1 MREMRAFLDDARFK
15 KDANVGGGV
24 ADEGEGKRS
33 ARTRRWQVVRAVAM
47 GDFGTLS
54 ASAFTRDEKPLS
66 RRHEAFLDKIE
77 LKSSSLLLTNTLS
90 FSVSLRFSLSRG
102 CHLHD
107 TRHTKTGVHVHSR

>member
-1 MREMRAFLDDARFK
+1 MRAFLDDARFK

-77 LKSSSLLLTNTLS
+77 LKSSLLLTNTLS

>member
-1 MREMRAFLDDARFK
+1 MRVLKKGRGEDFNFEAENLKGKLREMRAFLDDARFK

-54 ASAFTRDEKPLS
+54 ASAFTRDGK
-66 RRHEAFLDKIE
+66 
-77 LKSSSLLLTNTLS
+77 T
-90 FSVSLRFSLSRG
+90 SLS
-102 CHLHD
+102 
-107 TRHTKTGVHVHSR
+107 TT